1 MTEKSPKEVLLER
14 LRKRSEGVKTRNV
27 PASYE
32 EGFKDAISIAQE
44 TVKLWFDDYGLT
56 FQLKLDN
63 TPAKRSLSEV
73 EARAE
78 QLRDALDALGIQTL
92 PLQREPVA
100 HPGDRYKGSSD
111 REVKTELHGGGENMA
126 SKKEQPLW
134 CKKCGEP
141 VGVYKQGDAIVLG
154 CKQHRTQIA
163 SFREL
168 ADRLKVD
175 WVGQDQFEE
184 ELE

>member
-1 MTEKSPKEVLLER
+1 MSEKSPKEVLLER
-14 LRKRSEGVKTRNV
+14 LTREENPPDPLDIKQANDQRVGGYIEGLSTAREVVKDWF
-27 PASYE
+27 E
-32 EGFKDAISIAQE
+32 EF
-44 TVKLWFDDYGLT
+44 GLT

-92 PLQREPVA
+92 PIQREPVA
-100 HPGDRYKGSSD
+100 SPTDRYKGISD
-111 REVKTELHGGGENMA
+111 RRGGENMA

-141 VGVYKQGDAIVLG
+141 VRVFKQGDAIVLG
-154 CKQHRTQIA
+154 CKQHRTQVA
-163 SFREL
+163 SFKEL
-168 ADRLKVD
+168 ADRLQVD
-175 WVGQDQFEE
+175 WVGQDQFKEE